1 MDSPHP
7 SGMGEPAGRLR
18 PLPVKD
24 AGDTLAAGAA
34 VRGRTKEVALRYEKP
49 CESGVAIHKAKV

>member
-1 MDSPHP
+1 
-7 SGMGEPAGRLR
+7 MGEPAGRLR